1 MKFFLT
7 LFFTL
12 FAFHVNAAELIEVKV
27 EGLKDDKTEEIV
39 RNTLQS
45 LPDVDIAEADKDTS
59 RVAVSVKEGKY
70 LPSVLITDALK
81 KMDLKVVSVSRTGE

>member
-7 LFFTL
+7 LFFVL
-12 FAFHVNAAELIEVKV
+12 FAFQANAAELIEIKV
-27 EGLKDDKTEEIV
+27 EGLKNDKTEEVV
-39 RNTLQS
+39 RNTLQA

-70 LPSVLITDALK
+70 LPSALLTSALE
-81 KMDLKVVSVSRTGE
+81 KMGLKVVSVSRTGE